1 MDNNEINR
9 INQSGTVIPG
19 PGPRP
24 VGRPVDIPPTGTTSF
39 RSVLDAA
46 TATQPATSTGTS
58 GTEPLKFSAHAM
70 QRLQSRNISLTSD
83 DVTRMNAMA
92 DKAAAKGAKNSLFIV
107 RDVAMVVSIKNRT
120 VITAVDSDSMK
131 ENVFTNIDSAAII

>member
-1 MDNNEINR
+1 MDSNDVNNVSGVQR
-9 INQSGTVIPG
+9 IVPPG
-19 PGPRP
+19 PTRP
-24 VGRPVDIPPTGTTSF
+24 VGTPVQIPPSESF
-39 RSVLDAA
+39 RSVLEGVRSA
-46 TATQPATSTGTS
+46 PSTSA
-58 GTEPLKFSAHAM
+58 EPLKFSAHAM

-83 DVTRMNAMA
+83 DVAKMNDMA
-92 DKAAAKGAKNSLFIV
+92 DKAAAKGAKNSLFIM